1 MNMMQFWHQS
11 KQLLRN
17 IFSLYLLY
25 TKLPI
30 LNSTTYTCRLGML
43 GSIDSNTGSPDLG
56 WDTDQFPM
64 DIKNTA
70 LVMKVVRDYIRNH
83 PSNDSSNHPPIHTYI
98 YLSICPSIYL
108 SIHPSIYPSIHPSTC
123 LSIICPSTHSTVYYF
138 QYSILNRQLLN
149 KGVWLQGVSILTA
162 RFVVSL
168 LIQKICLQHTLVS
181 LLLAKLYSQLS
192 VLSL

>member
-108 SIHPSIYPSIHPSTC
+108 SIHPSIHLSIHPSIY
-123 LSIICPSTHSTVYYF
+123 LSIYHLSIHSLNSILF
-138 QYSILNRQLLN
+138 SILNRQLLN